1 MEENQEMVNVEI
13 DQPIEFYREILNT
26 NEEIIDLLGKIHKT
40 LGWAILLIVGLL
52 VWKLFEITSL
62 MREMRLY

>member
-1 MEENQEMVNVEI
+1 MVNVEI

>member
-1 MEENQEMVNVEI
+1 VEENQEMVNVEI